1 MTPFCSSWLQAAWTG
16 LIEDHDFICLCLRI
30 FNGLHPL
37 RKHPPVT
44 GLFPWEQSSFFRL
57 CDGTSQEYSRRPD
70 ESNFCWV
77 KDCGSAPAPI
87 YTNVQGLVQRTRKL
101 FVILADPCPWA
112 QHVANDEAS
121 PTTHCE
127 PSPWEIG
134 SNELPPYLSKQRG
147 LNSCKYQL

>member
-16 LIEDHDFICLCLRI
+16 LIEDHDFICLCLHI

-87 YTNVQGLVQRTRKL
+87 YTNVQGLVQRCSKDKKTDRNPCRSLPLSAARRKRRSKSNNSLRAQSLGNWKQWTSTIFVQTTR
-101 FVILADPCPWA
+101 F
-112 QHVANDEAS
+112 E
-121 PTTHCE
+121 
-127 PSPWEIG
+127 
-134 SNELPPYLSKQRG
+134 
-147 LNSCKYQL
+147 